1 MRRVLGRLWRGLLLL
16 LIMVLFGALL
26 YLSVILTDAPE
37 RRVAPVY
44 SGTGREVW
52 GVGGWI

>member
-1 MRRVLGRLWRGLLLL
+1 MKRVLGRLWRGLLLF
-16 LIMVLFGALL
+16 LIMIVFGALL

-44 SGTGREVW
+44 TGSAERSVCL
-52 GVGGWI
+52 GLL